1 MTQKTQGF
9 HAMLRASMSK
19 NSLLLGLFALTT
31 AAIIAGT
38 QIGTASRIAAAER
51 DAAQKALLEIVPL
64 ERHNNDL
71 LLDTQPIDPKYWPML
86 GLKQGGEINIARQ
99 DGESVAVIV
108 PAVAPDGYSGDIKL
122 IIGIN
127 ADGTLAGVRTLAHN
141 ETPGLGDKIELKKAR
156 WILSFDDKSLANPA
170 LSGWEVKKD
179 GGVFDQ
185 FTGATITPRAVVH
198 QVRRALQFYAEA
210 NPLNLP
216 AAAPATGG
224 NSAADSGNNE

>member
-1 MTQKTQGF
+1 MTDNNPGF
-9 HAMLRASMSK
+9 HAMLRTSMSK
-19 NSLLLGLFALTT
+19 NSLLLGLFALAT
-31 AAIIAGT
+31 AAILAGT
-38 QIGTASRIAAAER
+38 QAGTETRIAAAER
-51 DAAQKALLEIVPL
+51 EAAQKALLEIIPL

-71 LLDTQPIDPKYWPML
+71 LMDTRPIDPKYWPML

-99 DGESVAVIV
+99 DGQPIAAII

-127 ADGTLAGVRTLAHN
+127 ADGTLAGVRTLAHA

-156 WILSFDDKSLANPA
+156 WMLEFDGKSLTDPT
-170 LSGWEVKKD
+170 LDGWEVKKD

-198 QVRRALQFYAEA
+198 QVRRALQFFAQADPLNPQAEA
-210 NPLNLP
+210 
-216 AAAPATGG
+216 
-224 NSAADSGNNE
+224 SAADGNNRVTQP